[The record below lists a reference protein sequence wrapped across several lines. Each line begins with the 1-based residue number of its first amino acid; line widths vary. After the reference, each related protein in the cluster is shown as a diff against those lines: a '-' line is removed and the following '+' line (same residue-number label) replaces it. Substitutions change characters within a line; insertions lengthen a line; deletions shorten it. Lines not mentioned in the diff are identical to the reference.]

1 IRRLGDR
8 AARELMLTGER
19 FDAATALRVGMMHHV
34 VPVAEL
40 DAKVSERVSALLAG
54 APHAQRRIKMLLELW
69 SDSTWEAHRRAPP
82 RESYL
87 NVAAL
92 LTAAKVTRA
101 EAIHPG
107 YGFLAENAEFAAAV
121 EGAGLAFI
129 GPAADQIRALGDK
142 RAARALAAKAGVPVV
157 PGAEGDD

>member
-1 IRRLGDR
+1 MFKRVLIANRGEIACRIAGTLRAMGITPIAVYSEADR
-8 AARELMLTGER
+8 GALHARSAAEAVPIG
-19 FDAATALRVGMMHHV
+19 AA
-34 VPVAEL
+34 
-40 DAKVSERVSALLAG
+40 D
-54 APHAQRRIKMLLELW
+54 
-69 SDSTWEAHRRAPP
+69 P

-142 RAARALAAKAGVPVV
+142 RAARQDGHMRLRRVEICADISRSIRRWRGILAVIP
-157 PGAEGDD
+157 AEP